1 MKAFGKIL
9 GLVLLGLLL
18 IVVALGFALS
28 HLFDPNDYKDEIRQI
43 ARDKA
48 HIELTLNGDIGWSLF
63 PWLGLELHEASVAT
77 LTTPT
82 QPFADLQMLGLSVRV
97 LPLLRREVQMSD
109 VRVEG
114 LNLRLNRDKQG
125 HGNWEDIGK
134 NAPVASTETPA
145 PAATPAEPAAEA
157 KPEKPPQPI
166 RLDIDSLT
174 INNARV
180 EYNDEQTGKQFSAES
195 IQLSSGAI
203 HDGASIPVKLTAFFG
218 SNQPVMR
225 VKTELNGNLRIQRA
239 LKRYQFE
246 DMRLSGEATGEPLQG
261 KTVTFSTQG
270 QLLVDLAANVAEWT
284 NLKLSANQLRALG
297 ELKVNDLDKTPQLN
311 GALSIAQFDLAKF
324 LDSVG
329 QPLPPMAEGSLS
341 KVELVSR
348 LSGTPTRVAL
358 DDLNLKIDGSTFT
371 GRIAVDD
378 FAKQSLRVQL
388 KGDTFNADNYLPAK
402 SEAAKGASAARQ
414 AEVQNSEAGA
424 MAAGGTTPLPDA
436 PTKGAW
442 STDKL
447 LPLTRLRTL
456 DVDADLAFGQ
466 LTLSKLPI
474 QNAVLKATG
483 IDGQLKLNTLS
494 GGLYNGTFQANGSLD
509 VRQDIPLL
517 ALQSQIKQVP
527 VERILQAQGQT
538 PPVKGQITL
547 DSNLSGRGNS
557 QKALIDSLNGTA
569 SFVINNGMLL
579 NANLE
584 QQLCT
589 GIALLNRK
597 TLSSTPQGKDTPF
610 QELRGN
616 LTFRNGVAS
625 NPDLKVRI
633 PGLTVN
639 GNGDIDLRV
648 LGMDY
653 RVGILVEGDQRAVP
667 DPACQVGSNFQGIKC
682 RCAAVAHWTWA
693 PKLAAWT
700 RTASAR
706 SRSRRLATSS
716 ATNLKRSSTR
726 SIRSSKTRLKACSN
740 DEKRA
745 VFNGGA
751 GLVRPPRSP

>member
-18 IVVALGFALS
+18 IIVALGFALT

-77 LTTPT
+77 LTNPS

-114 LNLRLNRDKQG
+114 LNLRLNKDVHG

-134 NAPVASTETPA
+134 NVPDPATAATTPA
-145 PAATPAEPAAEA
+145 VTEAATPP

-195 IQLSSGAI
+195 IQLSAGAV
-203 HDGASIPVKLTAFFG
+203 HEGASIPVKLTAFFG
-218 SNQPVMR
+218 TNQPLMR
-225 VKTELNGNLRIQRA
+225 VKTEVNGNLRIQRA

-246 DMRLSGEATGEPLQG
+246 DMKVTGEATGEPLQG

-270 QLLVDLAANVAEWT
+270 QLLVDQSANIAEWT
-284 NLKLSANQLRALG
+284 GMKLSLNQLRALG
-297 ELKVNDLDKTPQLN
+297 ELKVNDLDKTPQLS
-311 GALSIAQFDLAKF
+311 GALSIAQFDLTKF

-329 QPLPPMAEGSLS
+329 NPLPPMAAGSLS

-348 LSGTPTRVAL
+348 LKGTPTSLAL
-358 DDLNLKIDGSTFT
+358 EDLNLKLDDSTFT
-371 GRIAVDD
+371 GRVAVDD

-388 KGDTFNADNYLPAK
+388 KADTFNADNYLPAK
-402 SEAAKGASAARQ
+402 SEAAKGAAAARQ

-436 PTKGAW
+436 PTKAAW
-442 STDKL
+442 SSDKL

-456 DVDADLAFGQ
+456 DVNADLSFGQ

-474 QNAVLKATG
+474 QNAALKASG
-483 IDGQLKLNTLS
+483 LDGQLKLDTLS
-494 GGLYNGTFQANGSLD
+494 GGLYNGTFQANGNLD

-517 ALQSQIKQVP
+517 ALQTRIKQVP
-527 VERILQAQGQT
+527 VERILQAQGQN
-538 PPVKGQITL
+538 PPVKGQLTL
-547 DSNLSGRGNS
+547 DSNLNGRGNS

-569 SFVINNGMLL
+569 SFAINNGVLL
-579 NANLE
+579 NANIE

-597 TLSSTPQGKDTPF
+597 TLSGDQRGKDTPF
-610 QELRGN
+610 QELKGN
-616 LTFRNGVAS
+616 LTLRNGVAS

-639 GNGDIDLRV
+639 GDGDVDLRV

-653 RVGILVEGDQRAVP
+653 RVGIIVEGDQRDVP
-667 DPACQVGSNFQGIKC
+667 DPACQVGSNFQNIEVPLRC
-682 RCAAVAHWTWA
+682 RGPLELGA
-693 PKLAAWT
+693 
-700 RTASAR
+700 
-706 SRSRRLATSS
+706 
-716 ATNLKRSSTR
+716 
-726 SIRSSKTRLKACSN
+726 KACRLDKDGLSQVAIKAAGN
-740 DEKRA
+740 KLGEKLEQKLDKVNPQLKDA
-745 VFNGGA
+745 LK
-751 GLVRPPRSP
+751 GLFKR

>member
-18 IVVALGFALS
+18 IIVALGFALT

-77 LTTPT
+77 LTNPS

-114 LNLRLNRDKQG
+114 LNLRLNKDVHG

-134 NAPVASTETPA
+134 NVPDPATAATTPA
-145 PAATPAEPAAEA
+145 VAEAATPP

-195 IQLSSGAI
+195 IQLSAGAV
-203 HDGASIPVKLTAFFG
+203 HEGASIPVKLTAFFG
-218 SNQPVMR
+218 TNQPLMR
-225 VKTELNGNLRIQRA
+225 VKTEVNGNLRIQRA

-246 DMRLSGEATGEPLQG
+246 DMKVTGEATGEPLQG

-270 QLLVDLAANVAEWT
+270 QLLVDQSANIAEWT
-284 NLKLSANQLRALG
+284 GMKLSLNQLRALG
-297 ELKVNDLDKTPQLN
+297 ELKVNDLDKTPQFS

-329 QPLPPMAEGSLS
+329 NPLPPMAAGSLS

-348 LSGTPTRVAL
+348 LKGTPTSLAL
-358 DDLNLKIDGSTFT
+358 EDLNLKLDDSTFT
-371 GRIAVDD
+371 GRVAVDD
-378 FAKQSLRVQL
+378 FARQSLRVQL
-388 KGDTFNADNYLPAK
+388 KADTFNADNYLPAK
-402 SEAAKGASAARQ
+402 SEAAKGAAAARQ

-436 PTKGAW
+436 PTKAAW

-456 DVDADLAFGQ
+456 DVNADLSFGQ

-474 QNAVLKATG
+474 QNAALKASG
-483 IDGQLKLNTLS
+483 LDGQLKLDTLS
-494 GGLYNGTFQANGSLD
+494 GGLYNGTFQANGNLD

-517 ALQSQIKQVP
+517 ALQTRIKQVP
-527 VERILQAQGQT
+527 VERILQAQGQN
-538 PPVKGQITL
+538 PPVKGQLTL
-547 DSNLSGRGNS
+547 DSNLNGRGNS

-569 SFVINNGMLL
+569 SFAINNGVLL
-579 NANLE
+579 NANIE

-597 TLSSTPQGKDTPF
+597 TLSGDQRGKDTPF
-610 QELRGN
+610 QELKGN
-616 LTFRNGVAS
+616 LTLRNGVAS

-639 GNGDIDLRV
+639 GDGDVDLRV

-653 RVGILVEGDQRAVP
+653 RVGIIVEGDQRDVP
-667 DPACQVGSNFQGIKC
+667 DPACQVGSNFQNIEVPLRC
-682 RCAAVAHWTWA
+682 RGPLELGA
-693 PKLAAWT
+693 
-700 RTASAR
+700 
-706 SRSRRLATSS
+706 
-716 ATNLKRSSTR
+716 
-726 SIRSSKTRLKACSN
+726 KACRLDKDGLSQVAIKAAGN
-740 DEKRA
+740 KLGEKLEQKLDKVNPQLKDA
-745 VFNGGA
+745 LK
-751 GLVRPPRSP
+751 GLFKR

>member
-18 IVVALGFALS
+18 IIVALGFALT
-28 HLFDPNDYKDEIRQI
+28 HLFDPNDYKEEIRQI

-77 LTTPT
+77 LTAPT

-134 NAPVASTETPA
+134 NLPDETTDAPA
-145 PAATPAEPAAEA
+145 PAPVETVAET

-180 EYNDEQTGKQFSAES
+180 EYTDEQTGKQLSAES
-195 IQLSSGAI
+195 IQLSAGAI
-203 HDGASIPVKLTAFFG
+203 HEGASIPLKLTAFLG
-218 SNQPVMR
+218 SNQPLMR

-261 KTVTFSTQG
+261 KTVSFSTQG

-297 ELKVNDLDKTPQLN
+297 ELKVNDLDKTPQVS
-311 GALSIAQFDLAKF
+311 GALSVAQFDLARF
-324 LDSVG
+324 LESVG
-329 QPLPPMAEGSLS
+329 HPLPAMAPGSLS

-348 LSGTPTRVAL
+348 LKGTPTSVAL
-358 DDLNLKIDGSTFT
+358 ENLNLKLDESTFS
-371 GRIAVDD
+371 GRVAVDD

-388 KGDTFNADNYLPAK
+388 KADIFNADNYLPAK
-402 SEAAKGASAARQ
+402 SEAAKGATAARQ

-424 MAAGGTTPLPDA
+424 MAAGGNTPLPDA

-447 LPLTRLRTL
+447 LPLTRLRSL
-456 DVDADLAFGQ
+456 DIDADLAFGQ
-466 LTLSKLPI
+466 LTLSQLPI
-474 QNAVLKATG
+474 QNAALKASG
-483 IDGQLKLNTLS
+483 IDGQLKLDTLS
-494 GGLYNGTFQANGSLD
+494 GGLYNGTFQANGTLD
-509 VRQDIPLL
+509 VRQDLPLL
-517 ALQSQIKQVP
+517 AMQTHIKQVP
-527 VERILQAQGQT
+527 VEKILQAQGKN
-538 PPVKGQITL
+538 PPVKGLVTL
-547 DSNLSGRGNS
+547 DSNLTGRGNS

-569 SFVINNGMLL
+569 SFVINNGVLL
-579 NANLE
+579 NANIE
-584 QQLCT
+584 QQVCT

-597 TLSSTPQGKDTPF
+597 TLASTPPGKDTPF

-616 LTFRNGVAS
+616 LTLRNGVAS

-639 GNGDIDLRV
+639 GNGDVDLRV

-653 RVGILVEGDQRAVP
+653 RVGIIVEGDKREVP
-667 DPACQVGSNFQGIKC
+667 DPACQVGANFQGIEVPLRC
-682 RCAAVAHWTWA
+682 RGPLELGAKACRLDKDGLGQVALKAAGNRLNEKLEEKLDKVN
-693 PKLAAWT
+693 PKLKDA
-700 RTASAR
+700 
-706 SRSRRLATSS
+706 
-716 ATNLKRSSTR
+716 LKG
-726 SIRSSKTRLKACSN
+726 L
-740 DEKRA
+740 
-745 VFNGGA
+745 FN
-751 GLVRPPRSP
+751 R

>member
-18 IVVALGFALS
+18 IIVALGFALT
-28 HLFDPNDYKDEIRQI
+28 HLFDPNDYKEEIRQI

-63 PWLGLELHEASVAT
+63 PWLGLELHDASVAT

-134 NAPVASTETPA
+134 NAPDATADTPA
-145 PAATPAEPAAEA
+145 PAPTEPVAETR
-157 KPEKPPQPI
+157 PEKPPQPI

-174 INNARV
+174 VNNARV

-195 IQLSSGAI
+195 IQLSAGAV
-203 HDGASIPVKLTAFFG
+203 HEGASIPVKLTAFFG

-246 DMRLSGEATGEPLQG
+246 DMKVTGEATGEPLQG

-270 QLLVDLAANVAEWT
+270 QLLVDQAANIAEWT

-297 ELKVNDLDKTPQLN
+297 ELKVNDLDKTPQLS

-329 QPLPPMAEGSLS
+329 HPLPPMADGSLS

-348 LSGTPTRVAL
+348 LKGTPTSVAL
-358 DDLNLKIDGSTFT
+358 EDLNLKLDGSTFT
-371 GRIAVDD
+371 GRVAVED

-388 KGDTFNADNYLPAK
+388 KGDSFNADNYLPAK
-402 SEAAKGASAARQ
+402 SESAKGATAARQ

-436 PTKGAW
+436 PTKSAW

-447 LPLTRLRTL
+447 LPITRLRTL
-456 DVDADLAFGQ
+456 DVNADLAFGQ

-474 QNAVLKATG
+474 QNAALKASG
-483 IDGQLKLNTLS
+483 IDGQLKLDALS
-494 GGLYNGTFQANGSLD
+494 GGLYNGTFQANGTLD

-538 PPVKGQITL
+538 PPVKGQVTL

-569 SFVINNGMLL
+569 SFVINNGVLL
-579 NANLE
+579 NANIE
-584 QQLCT
+584 QQVCT

-597 TLSSTPQGKDTPF
+597 TLSSTPPGKDTPF
-610 QELRGN
+610 EELRGN

-639 GNGDIDLRV
+639 GNGDVDLRV

-653 RVGILVEGDQRAVP
+653 RVGIIVEGDQREVP
-667 DPACQVGSNFQGIKC
+667 DPACQVGANFQNIEVPLRC
-682 RCAAVAHWTWA
+682 RGPLELGA
-693 PKLAAWT
+693 
-700 RTASAR
+700 
-706 SRSRRLATSS
+706 
-716 ATNLKRSSTR
+716 
-726 SIRSSKTRLKACSN
+726 KACRLDKDGLGQVAIKAAGN
-740 DEKRA
+740 RLNEKLEEKLDKVNPQLKDA
-745 VFNGGA
+745 LK
-751 GLVRPPRSP
+751 GLFKR

>member
-18 IVVALGFALS
+18 IIVALGFALT
-28 HLFDPNDYKDEIRQI
+28 HLFDPNDYKEEIRQI

-77 LTTPT
+77 LTAPT

-134 NAPVASTETPA
+134 NLPDETTGTPA
-145 PAATPAEPAAEA
+145 PAPVEPVAET

-180 EYNDEQTGKQFSAES
+180 EYTDEQTGKQLSAES
-195 IQLSSGAI
+195 IQLSAGAI
-203 HDGASIPVKLTAFFG
+203 HEGASIPLKLTAFLG
-218 SNQPVMR
+218 SNQPLMR

-261 KTVTFSTQG
+261 KTVSFSTQG

-284 NLKLSANQLRALG
+284 NLKLAANQLRALG
-297 ELKVNDLDKTPQLN
+297 ELKANDLDKTPQIS
-311 GALSIAQFDLAKF
+311 GALSVAQFDLAKF
-324 LDSVG
+324 LESVG
-329 QPLPPMAEGSLS
+329 HPLPAMAPGSLS

-348 LSGTPTRVAL
+348 LKGTPTSVAL
-358 DDLNLKIDGSTFT
+358 ENLNLKLDASTFS
-371 GRIAVDD
+371 GRVAVED

-388 KGDTFNADNYLPAK
+388 KADTFNADNYLPAK
-402 SEAAKGASAARQ
+402 SEAAKGATAARQ
-414 AEVQNSEAGA
+414 AEVQSSEAGA
-424 MAAGGTTPLPDA
+424 MAAGGNTPLPEA

-442 STDKL
+442 SNDKL
-447 LPLTRLRTL
+447 LPLTRLRSL
-456 DVDADLAFGQ
+456 DVNADLAFGE
-466 LTLSKLPI
+466 LTLSQLPI
-474 QNAVLKATG
+474 QNAVLKASG
-483 IDGQLKLNTLS
+483 IDGQLKLDTLS
-494 GGLYNGTFQANGSLD
+494 GGLYNGTFQANGTLD
-509 VRQDIPLL
+509 VRQDTPVL
-517 ALQSQIKQVP
+517 ALQSHIKQVP
-527 VERILQAQGQT
+527 VERILQAQGKN
-538 PPVKGQITL
+538 PPVKGQLTL
-547 DSNLSGRGNS
+547 DSNLTGRGNS
-557 QKALIDSLNGTA
+557 QKALIDSLNGTT
-569 SFVINNGMLL
+569 SIVINNGVLL
-579 NANLE
+579 NANIE

-597 TLSSTPQGKDTPF
+597 TLSATPGGKDTPF

-633 PGLTVN
+633 PGLTLN
-639 GNGDIDLRV
+639 GNGDVDLRV

-653 RVGILVEGDQRAVP
+653 RVGIIVEGDKRDVP
-667 DPACQVGSNFQGIKC
+667 DPACQVGANFQGIEVPLRC
-682 RCAAVAHWTWA
+682 RGPLELGAKACRLDKDGLGQVALKAAGNRLNEKLEEKLDKVN
-693 PKLAAWT
+693 PKLKDA
-700 RTASAR
+700 
-706 SRSRRLATSS
+706 
-716 ATNLKRSSTR
+716 LKG
-726 SIRSSKTRLKACSN
+726 L
-740 DEKRA
+740 
-745 VFNGGA
+745 FN
-751 GLVRPPRSP
+751 R

>member
-18 IVVALGFALS
+18 IIVALGFALT
-28 HLFDPNDYKDEIRQI
+28 HLFDPNDYKEEIRQI

-77 LTTPT
+77 LTAPT

-134 NAPVASTETPA
+134 NVPDATAEA
-145 PAATPAEPAAEA
+145 PAAAPAPVEPVAET

-195 IQLSSGAI
+195 IQLSAGAI
-203 HDGASIPVKLTAFFG
+203 HEGASIPLKLTAFLG
-218 SNQPVMR
+218 SNQPLMR

-246 DMRLSGEATGEPLQG
+246 DMRFSGEATGEPLQG
-261 KTVTFSTQG
+261 KTVSFSTQG
-270 QLLVDLAANVAEWT
+270 QLLVDLAANIAEWT

-297 ELKVNDLDKTPQLN
+297 ELKVNDLDKTPQIS
-311 GALSIAQFDLAKF
+311 GALSVAQFDLAKF

-329 QPLPPMAEGSLS
+329 HPLPAMAPGSLS

-348 LSGTPTRVAL
+348 LRGTPTSVAL
-358 DDLNLKIDGSTFT
+358 ENLNLKLDESTFT
-371 GRIAVDD
+371 GRVAVDD
-378 FAKQSLRVQL
+378 FAKQSLRLQL
-388 KGDTFNADNYLPAK
+388 KADTFNADNYLPAK
-402 SEAAKGASAARQ
+402 SEAAKGATAARQ
-414 AEVQNSEAGA
+414 AEVQSSEAGA
-424 MAAGGTTPLPDA
+424 MAAGGSTPLPDA

-447 LPLTRLRTL
+447 LPLTRLRSL
-456 DVDADLAFGQ
+456 DINADLAFGQ
-466 LTLSKLPI
+466 LTLSQLPI
-474 QNAVLKATG
+474 QNAALKASG
-483 IDGQLKLNTLS
+483 IDGQLKLDSLS
-494 GGLYNGTFQANGSLD
+494 GGLYNGTFQANGTLD
-509 VRQDIPLL
+509 VRQDLPLL
-517 ALQSQIKQVP
+517 ALRTQIKQVP
-527 VERILQAQGQT
+527 VEKILQAQGKN
-538 PPVKGQITL
+538 PPVKGQVTL
-547 DSNLSGRGNS
+547 DSNLTGRGNS

-569 SFVINNGMLL
+569 SFVINNGVLL
-579 NANLE
+579 NANIE
-584 QQLCT
+584 QQVCT

-597 TLSSTPQGKDTPF
+597 TLSNTPPGKDTPF

-639 GNGDIDLRV
+639 GNGDVDLRV

-653 RVGILVEGDQRAVP
+653 RVGIIVEGDQREVP
-667 DPACQVGSNFQGIKC
+667 DPACQVGTNFQGIEVPLRC
-682 RCAAVAHWTWA
+682 RGPLELGAKACRLDKDGLGQVA
-693 PKLAAWT
+693 
-700 RTASAR
+700 
-706 SRSRRLATSS
+706 
-716 ATNLKRSSTR
+716 
-726 SIRSSKTRLKACSN
+726 LKAAGN
-740 DEKRA
+740 RLNEKLEEKLDKVNPKIKDA
-745 VFNGGA
+745 LKGLFN
-751 GLVRPPRSP
+751 R

>member
-18 IVVALGFALS
+18 IIVALGFALT

-77 LTTPT
+77 LTNPS

-114 LNLRLNRDKQG
+114 LNLRLNKDVHG

-134 NAPVASTETPA
+134 NVPDPA
-145 PAATPAEPAAEA
+145 TAAATPAVAEA
-157 KPEKPPQPI
+157 ATPPKPEKPPQPI

-195 IQLSSGAI
+195 IQLSAGAV
-203 HDGASIPVKLTAFFG
+203 HEGASIPVKLTAFFG
-218 SNQPVMR
+218 TNQPLMR
-225 VKTELNGNLRIQRA
+225 VKTEVNGNLRIQRA

-246 DMRLSGEATGEPLQG
+246 DMKVTGEATGEPLQG

-270 QLLVDLAANVAEWT
+270 QLLVDQSANIAEWT
-284 NLKLSANQLRALG
+284 GMKLSLNQLRALG
-297 ELKVNDLDKTPQLN
+297 ELKVNDLDKTPQLS

-329 QPLPPMAEGSLS
+329 NPLPPMAAGSLS

-348 LSGTPTRVAL
+348 LKGTPTSLAL
-358 DDLNLKIDGSTFT
+358 EDLNLKLDDSTFT
-371 GRIAVDD
+371 GRVAVDD
-378 FAKQSLRVQL
+378 FARQSLRVQL
-388 KGDTFNADNYLPAK
+388 KADTFNADNYLPAK
-402 SEAAKGASAARQ
+402 SEAAKGAAAARQ

-436 PTKGAW
+436 PTKAAW

-456 DVDADLAFGQ
+456 DVNADLSFGQ

-474 QNAVLKATG
+474 QNAALKASG
-483 IDGQLKLNTLS
+483 LDGQLKLDTLS
-494 GGLYNGTFQANGSLD
+494 GGLYNGTFQANGNLD

-517 ALQSQIKQVP
+517 ALQTRIKQVP
-527 VERILQAQGQT
+527 VERILQAQGQN
-538 PPVKGQITL
+538 PPVKGQLTL
-547 DSNLSGRGNS
+547 DSNLNGRGNS

-569 SFVINNGMLL
+569 SFAINNGVLL
-579 NANLE
+579 NANIE

-597 TLSSTPQGKDTPF
+597 TLSGDQRGKDTPF
-610 QELRGN
+610 QELKGN
-616 LTFRNGVAS
+616 LTLRNGVAS

-639 GNGDIDLRV
+639 GDGDVDLRV

-653 RVGILVEGDQRAVP
+653 RVGIIVEGDQRDVP
-667 DPACQVGSNFQGIKC
+667 DPACQVGSNFQNIEVPLRC
-682 RCAAVAHWTWA
+682 RGPLELGA
-693 PKLAAWT
+693 
-700 RTASAR
+700 
-706 SRSRRLATSS
+706 
-716 ATNLKRSSTR
+716 
-726 SIRSSKTRLKACSN
+726 KACRLDKDGLSQVAIKAAGN
-740 DEKRA
+740 KLGEKLEQKLDKVNPQLKDA
-745 VFNGGA
+745 LK
-751 GLVRPPRSP
+751 GLFKR

>member
-18 IVVALGFALS
+18 IIVALGFALT

-134 NAPVASTETPA
+134 TAPVASTEA
-145 PAATPAEPAAEA
+145 PATAPAPAEPAAEA

-195 IQLSSGAI
+195 IQLSAGAI

-270 QLLVDLAANVAEWT
+270 QILVDLAANIAEWT

-297 ELKVNDLDKTPQLN
+297 ELKVNDLDKTAQLN

-329 QPLPPMAEGSLS
+329 NPLPAMAEGSLS

-348 LSGTPTRVAL
+348 LAGTPTSVVL
-358 DDLNLKIDGSTFT
+358 DDLNLKVDGSTFT
-371 GRIAVDD
+371 GRIAVED
-378 FAKQSLRVQL
+378 FARQSLRVQL
-388 KGDTFNADNYLPAK
+388 KGDTFNVDNYLPAK
-402 SEAAKGASAARQ
+402 SEAAKGATAARQ

-447 LPLTRLRTL
+447 LPVARLRAL
-456 DVDADLAFGQ
+456 DVNADLAFGQ

-474 QNAVLKATG
+474 QNAVLKASG
-483 IDGQLKLNTLS
+483 IDGQLKLSTLS
-494 GGLYNGTFQANGSLD
+494 GSLYNGSFQATGNLD
-509 VRQDIPLL
+509 VRQDIPVL
-517 ALQSQIKQVP
+517 ALQSQIRQVP

-538 PPVKGQITL
+538 PPVKGQVTL

-569 SFVINNGMLL
+569 SFVINNGVLL

-597 TLSSTPQGKDTPF
+597 TLSSAPQGKDTPF

-616 LTFRNGVAS
+616 LTLRNGVAS

-653 RVGILVEGDQRAVP
+653 RVGILVEGDQREVP
-667 DPACQVGSNFQGIKC
+667 DPACQVGANFQGIEVPLRC
-682 RCAAVAHWTWA
+682 RGPLELGA
-693 PKLAAWT
+693 
-700 RTASAR
+700 
-706 SRSRRLATSS
+706 
-716 ATNLKRSSTR
+716 
-726 SIRSSKTRLKACSN
+726 KACRLDKDGLGQVAIKAAGNKLS
-740 DEKRA
+740 DKLEEKLDKVNPQLKDA
-745 VFNGGA
+745 LK
-751 GLVRPPRSP
+751 GLFKR

>member
-18 IVVALGFALS
+18 IIVALGFALT

-77 LTTPT
+77 LTNPT
-82 QPFADLQMLGLSVRV
+82 KPFADLQMLGLSVRV

-125 HGNWEDIGK
+125 HGDWEDIGK
-134 NAPVASTETPA
+134 NVPVASADAPVPA
-145 PAATPAEPAAEA
+145 PVQAPAEPE
-157 KPEKPPQPI
+157 PEKPPKPI

-195 IQLSSGAI
+195 IQLSAGAV
-203 HDGASIPVKLTAFFG
+203 HEGASIPLKLTAFLG
-218 SNQPVMR
+218 TSQPLMR
-225 VKTELNGNLRIQRA
+225 VKTELTGNLRIQNA
-239 LKRYQFE
+239 LKRYQLE

-261 KTVTFSTQG
+261 KTMTYSTQG
-270 QLLVDLAANVAEWT
+270 QVLVDLAANIAEWT

-297 ELKVNDLDKTPQLN
+297 ELKVNDLNKTPQLN

-324 LDSVG
+324 LESVG
-329 QPLPPMAEGSLS
+329 HPLPAMAEGSLS

-348 LSGTPTRVAL
+348 LKGTPTSVAL
-358 DDLNLKIDGSTFT
+358 EDLNLKLDGSTFT
-371 GRIAVDD
+371 GRVAVDD

-388 KGDTFNADNYLPAK
+388 KGDTFNADNYLPPK
-402 SEAAKGASAARQ
+402 SESAKGAAAARQ
-414 AEVQNSEAGA
+414 AEVQNSEMGA

-442 STDKL
+442 STDRL

-456 DVDADLAFGQ
+456 DVNADLAFGQ

-474 QNAVLKATG
+474 QNAALQASG
-483 IDGQLKLNTLS
+483 IDGQLKLDNLS
-494 GGLYNGTFQANGSLD
+494 GGLYNGTFQANGTLD
-509 VRQDIPLL
+509 VRQDIPVV
-517 ALQSQIKQVP
+517 ALQTHIKQVP
-527 VERILQAQGQT
+527 VERILQAQGQN
-538 PPVKGQITL
+538 PPVKGQVSL
-547 DSNLSGRGNS
+547 DSNLTGRGNS
-557 QKALIDSLNGTA
+557 QKALVDSLNGTA
-569 SFVINNGMLL
+569 NFVINNGMLL

-616 LTFRNGVAS
+616 LTFHNGVAS

-633 PGLTVN
+633 PGLAVN
-639 GNGDIDLRV
+639 GNGDVDLRV

-653 RVGILVEGDQRAVP
+653 RVGIIVEGDKRDVP
-667 DPACQVGSNFQGIKC
+667 DPACQVGSNFQGIEVPLRC
-682 RCAAVAHWTWA
+682 RGPLELGAKACRLDKDGLTQVA
-693 PKLAAWT
+693 
-700 RTASAR
+700 
-706 SRSRRLATSS
+706 
-716 ATNLKRSSTR
+716 
-726 SIRSSKTRLKACSN
+726 LKAAGNKLS
-740 DEKRA
+740 DKLEEKLDKVNPQLKDA
-745 VFNGGA
+745 LK
-751 GLVRPPRSP
+751 GLFKR

>member
-9 GLVLLGLLL
+9 GLVILGLLL
-18 IVVALGFALS
+18 IIVALGFALT

-77 LTTPT
+77 LTQPT

-114 LNLRLNRDKQG
+114 LNLRLNRDKDG

-134 NAPVASTETPA
+134 LPPEPGEAPVVAAA
-145 PAATPAEPAAEA
+145 PEQAAPP
-157 KPEKPPQPI
+157 KPEKPPQPL

-195 IQLSSGAI
+195 IQMSTGAV
-203 HDGASIPVKLTAFFG
+203 HDGASIPLKLTAFLG
-218 SNQPVMR
+218 TNQPVLR
-225 VKTELNGNLRIQRA
+225 LKTELTGNLRIQRA

-246 DMRLSGEATGEPLQG
+246 DMKLTGEATGEPLHE
-261 KTVTFSTQG
+261 KTLTFSTQG
-270 QLLVDLAANVAEWT
+270 QLLVDLQANIAEWT
-284 NLKLSANQLRALG
+284 GLKLSANQLRALG
-297 ELKVNDLDKTPQLN
+297 ELKVNNLDKAPQLN
-311 GALSIAQFDLAKF
+311 GALSIAQFDLARF

-329 QPLPPMAEGSLS
+329 NPLPTMAEGSLS

-348 LSGTPTRVAL
+348 LVGNRTSAAL
-358 DDLNLKIDGSTFT
+358 EDLTLKMDGGTFT
-371 GRIAVDD
+371 GRVAVED
-378 FAKQSLRVQL
+378 FARQALRVQL
-388 KGDTFNADNYLPAK
+388 KGDTLNADNYLPAR
-402 SEAAKGASAARQ
+402 SEAAKGATAARQ
-414 AEVQNSEAGA
+414 AEVQNSEADA
-424 MAAGGTTPLPDA
+424 MAAGGTTPLPEA

-447 LPLTRLRTL
+447 LPLERLRAL
-456 DVDADLAFGQ
+456 DVDADLSLGQ

-474 QNAVLKATG
+474 QNATLKASG
-483 IDGQLKLNTLS
+483 QGGQLKLDTLS
-494 GGLYNGTFQANGSLD
+494 GGLYNGTFQANATVD
-509 VRQDIPLL
+509 VRQDIPVM
-517 ALQSQIKQVP
+517 ALQTQIRQMP
-527 VERILQAQGQT
+527 IERILQAQGQN
-538 PPVKGQITL
+538 PPVKGQVTL
-547 DSNLSGRGNS
+547 NSNVTGRGNS
-557 QKALIDSLNGTA
+557 QKALVDSLNGTA
-569 SFVINNGMLL
+569 SFVINNGVLL

-597 TLSSTPQGKDTPF
+597 TLSGKQRGKDTPF

-616 LTFRNGVAS
+616 LTLRNGVAS

-653 RVGILVEGDQRAVP
+653 RVGIIVEGDQREVP
-667 DPACQVGSNFQGIKC
+667 DPACEVGKNFQNIEVPLRCRGPLELGAKACRLDKDGLSQVAIK
-682 RCAAVAHWTWA
+682 AAGNKLSEKIEEKLDKVD
-693 PKLAAWT
+693 PKLKDA
-700 RTASAR
+700 
-706 SRSRRLATSS
+706 
-716 ATNLKRSSTR
+716 LKG
-726 SIRSSKTRLKACSN
+726 L
-740 DEKRA
+740 
-745 VFNGGA
+745 FN
-751 GLVRPPRSP
+751 R